1 MKIPIRAGAVLG
13 LLKELRSTSDKPMLV
28 GGTLAEQ
35 LARELSTGGDASA
48 VLVGTEPRDVEVF
61 VYVIGDS
68 VTEEDE
74 RVLKRAHRAR
84 VPTVV
89 VAAGS
94 RAPRRIPFVLATDVV
109 RVQPGHGFAV
119 DDLARAVARKIGE
132 EATSLAR
139 RLPALRPAVSAQLI
153 QSFSRKNGIIGAAV
167 FVPGVDL
174 PVLTLHQI
182 RLVMRICAAHGLE
195 IDNQRAP
202 ELLATVGAGFG
213 FRAVARELLNLIP
226 VLDWLVKGAVAYA
239 GTRAIGEAV
248 LRYSEARATLLPEAK
263 PPQPA
268 SASAS
273 SS

>member
-35 LARELSTGGDASA
+35 LARDLSAGGDASA

-74 RVLKRAHRAR
+74 RVLKRAHKAR

-89 VAAGS
+89 VAAG
-94 RAPRRIPFVLATDVV
+94 RHAPRRIPFVLATDVV

-119 DDLARAVARKIGE
+119 DDVARAVARKIGE

-139 RLPALRPAVSAQLI
+139 RLPALRSAVSAQLI
-153 QSFSRKNGIIGAAV
+153 QGFSRKNGIIGAAV

-213 FRAVARELLNLIP
+213 FRAVARELLNLTP
-226 VLDWLVKGAVAYA
+226 VLSWLVKGAVAYA
-239 GTRAIGEAV
+239 GTRAIGEAT
-248 LRYSEARATLLPEAK
+248 LRYSEARATR

>member
-1 MKIPIRAGAVLG
+1 
-13 LLKELRSTSDKPMLV
+13 
-28 GGTLAEQ
+28 
-35 LARELSTGGDASA
+35 
-48 VLVGTEPRDVEVF
+48 
-61 VYVIGDS
+61 
-68 VTEEDE
+68 
-74 RVLKRAHRAR
+74 
-84 VPTVV
+84 
-89 VAAGS
+89 
-94 RAPRRIPFVLATDVV
+94 
-109 RVQPGHGFAV
+109 
-119 DDLARAVARKIGE
+119 
-132 EATSLAR
+132 
-139 RLPALRPAVSAQLI
+139 VSAQLI

-195 IDNQRAP
+195 IDSQRAP

-226 VLDWLVKGAVAYA
+226 VLGWLVKGAVAYA

-263 PPQPA
+263 LPQPA